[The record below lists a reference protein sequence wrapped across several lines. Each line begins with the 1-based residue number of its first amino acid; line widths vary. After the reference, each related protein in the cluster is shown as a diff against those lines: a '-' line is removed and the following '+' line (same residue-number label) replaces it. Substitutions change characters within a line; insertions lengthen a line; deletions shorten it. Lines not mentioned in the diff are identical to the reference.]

1 MEQRTDAL
9 DQRKNR
15 GPKLKARG
23 RETMG
28 LLRYFVVSALLVI
41 NGFGVAFT
49 VPVVIQPF
57 PKQAF
62 KTSVMAMNDPIMVP
76 RHRTRRTVMR
86 GLSKS
91 KAIKGLSS
99 RVFCRLDTSA
109 SMRKNEDSSASA
121 QLHIAAIGFFGHSGL
136 FLVSCILV
144 KLLYSAV
151 SSSDTPKP
159 QQAGIMNR
167 CPWPFIIF
175 HDPKQFLKDSPTWV
189 VVVWV
194 SLWRIIKFASKRA
207 TNPIAL

>member
-1 MEQRTDAL
+1 
-9 DQRKNR
+9 
-15 GPKLKARG
+15 
-23 RETMG
+23 MG

-49 VPVVIQPF
+49 VPVVIRPL
-57 PKQAF
+57 PNQAF
-62 KTSVMAMNDPIMVP
+62 RTSIMAMDDPIMAP
-76 RHRTRRTVMR
+76 RYRTRRTVMH

-91 KAIKGLSS
+91 QAIKDFSS
-99 RVFCRLDTSA
+99 RVLDRLDTSA
-109 SMRKNEDSSASA
+109 SIRKNEDSSSAS
-121 QLHIAAIGFFGHSGL
+121 QLHIAAIGFFGHSGM

-144 KLLYSAV
+144 KLVYSAV
-151 SSSDTPKP
+151 SSSDDTPKP
-159 QQAGIMNR
+159 QYAGIMNR

-207 TNPIAL
+207 TNPVGL